1 MSDAQLTPNQ
11 VIDVYEQR
19 AELTATLEHAIKTKQ
34 MRPYLRTFTNRQL
47 QAVCRGAKLPP
58 KSRKEANVDQL
69 AELVENNKVK
79 VLRVLKLVSQGSIFV
94 LTGLYM
100 AGVLQFPAGTK
111 PTSSGHRVPSK
122 SPASGTYDVLLM
134 IMVFGIFTLS
144 LYSSLPSIHKS
155 FKRLRGKRRAKTIK
169 ALHKQIQRLEF
180 VRRSR
185 SRSRSRASSSSSRA
199 SSSASSRAS
208 SAPRTRRRR

>member
-1 MSDAQLTPNQ
+1 MSKAELTPDQ

-34 MRPYLRTFTNRQL
+34 MRPYLRTFSNRQL
-47 QAVCRGAKLPP
+47 QAVCRGARLPP

-94 LTGLYM
+94 LTALYM
-100 AGVLQFPAGTK
+100 AGVLQFPAGTNK
-111 PTSSGHRVPSK
+111 DGTDAGLGSGLADYGMMMIVC
-122 SPASGTYDVLLM
+122 VLLGFSM
-134 IMVFGIFTLS
+134 YT
-144 LYSSLPSIHKS
+144 SLPSIHKS

-169 ALHKQIQRLEF
+169 ELHKQIQELEF
-180 VRRSR
+180 VPRSR
-185 SRSRSRASSSSSRA
+185 SRSRSSSSSSRA

-208 SAPRTRRRR
+208 SAPRTRRGR

>member
-1 MSDAQLTPNQ
+1 MSEAELTPKQ

-34 MRPYLRTFTNRQL
+34 MRPYLRTFSNRQL

-58 KSRKEANVDQL
+58 KSQKEANVDQL

-100 AGVLQFPAGTK
+100 AGVLKFPAGTNEDG
-111 PTSSGHRVPSK
+111 TSAGVGSALGDYGMMMMVC
-122 SPASGTYDVLLM
+122 VLLGFSM
-134 IMVFGIFTLS
+134 YT
-144 LYSSLPSIHKS
+144 SLPSIHKS

-169 ALHKQIQRLEF
+169 ALHKQIQGLEF
-180 VRRSR
+180 VRR

-208 SAPRTRRRR
+208 SAPRTHRRR

>member
-1 MSDAQLTPNQ
+1 MSEVQLTPNQ

-34 MRPYLRTFTNRQL
+34 MRPYLRTFSNHQL

-79 VLRVLKLVSQGSIFV
+79 VLRIIGLVLQGSVFV

-100 AGVLQFPAGTK
+100 RGVLTFPKGTK
-111 PTSSGHRVPSK
+111 PNSDGTRSTTSDYEKVGD
-122 SPASGTYDVLLM
+122 YVLMLM
-134 IMVFGIFTLS
+134 IIALFGVSMFN
-144 LYSSLPSIHKS
+144 SLPSIHKS

-180 VRRSR
+180 VPRSR
-185 SRSRSRASSSSSRA
+185 SRSSSSRA
-199 SSSASSRAS
+199 SSSSSSRAS

>member
-1 MSDAQLTPNQ
+1 MSEAELTPKQ

-58 KSRKEANVDQL
+58 KSQKEANVDQL

-94 LTGLYM
+94 LTALYM

-169 ALHKQIQRLEF
+169 ALHKQIQGLEF
-180 VRRSR
+180 VPRSR
-185 SRSRSRASSSSSRA
+185 SRSRSRASSSRA

-208 SAPRTRRRR
+208 SASRTRRRR

>member
-1 MSDAQLTPNQ
+1 MSKAELTPNQ

-34 MRPYLRTFTNRQL
+34 MRPYLRTFSNRQL
-47 QAVCRGAKLPP
+47 QAVCRGANLPP
-58 KSRKEANVDQL
+58 KSQKEANVDQL

-79 VLRVLKLVSQGSIFV
+79 VLRVLKLVSKGSIFV

-100 AGVLQFPAGTK
+100 AGVLKFPAGTNK
-111 PTSSGHRVPSK
+111 D
-122 SPASGTYDVLLM
+122 GTDAGVGSALGDYGMMMMVCVLLGFSM
-134 IMVFGIFTLS
+134 YT
-144 LYSSLPSIHKS
+144 SLPSIHKS

-169 ALHKQIQRLEF
+169 ALHKQIQGLEF

-185 SRSRSRASSSSSRA
+185 SRSRSRSRASSSRA

>member
-1 MSDAQLTPNQ
+1 MSEAELTPNQ

-58 KSRKEANVDQL
+58 KSQKEANVDQL

-100 AGVLQFPAGTK
+100 AGVLKFPAGTNK
-111 PTSSGHRVPSK
+111 D
-122 SPASGTYDVLLM
+122 GTDAGVGSALGDYGMMMMVCVLLGFSM
-134 IMVFGIFTLS
+134 YT
-144 LYSSLPSIHKS
+144 SLPSIHKS
-155 FKRLRGKRRAKTIK
+155 FKRLRGKQRAKTIK
-169 ALHKQIQRLEF
+169 ALHKQIQGLEF
-180 VRRSR
+180 VPRSR
-185 SRSRSRASSSSSRA
+185 SRSRSRAFSSSRA